1 MKLLCLYLLYKIVS
15 LPLLKGP
22 VKTVINVAGY
32 KPVWSSGLC
41 AAAVVEDGVPDAQLV
56 AQSRVSSLRIRRR
69 LAHLSV
75 GRARSRLCGGGSQQR
90 RARRRHF
97 RLQQLTLL
105 RPPLHAARP
114 RSVLLCEG
122 TISTFES

>member
-1 MKLLCLYLLYKIVS
+1 MQIVS
-15 LPLLKGP
+15 LPSLKGP
-22 VKTVINVAGY
+22 VKTVINVTGY

-41 AAAVVEDGVPDAQLV
+41 ATAAVEDGVPDAQLV
-56 AQSRVSSLRIRRR
+56 AQSCVSSLRVRRR
-69 LAHLSV
+69 LAHLPV
-75 GRARSRLCGGGSQQR
+75 RRARSRLRGGGSQQR
-90 RARRRHF
+90 RARCRHF

>member
-1 MKLLCLYLLYKIVS
+1 M
-15 LPLLKGP
+15 
-22 VKTVINVAGY
+22 INVAGY

-56 AQSRVSSLRIRRR
+56 AQSRVSSLRVRRR

-75 GRARSRLCGGGSQQR
+75 RRARSRLRGGGSQQR

-97 RLQQLTLL
+97 RLQQLALL
-105 RPPLHAARP
+105 RPSLHAARP

>member
-1 MKLLCLYLLYKIVS
+1 MFVFIMQIVS
-15 LPLLKGP
+15 LVPSLKGP

-41 AAAVVEDGVPDAQLV
+41 ATAAVEDGVPDAQLV
-56 AQSRVSSLRIRRR
+56 AQSCVSSLRVRRR
-69 LAHLSV
+69 LAHLPV
-75 GRARSRLCGGGSQQR
+75 RRAHSRLRGGGSQQR
-90 RARRRHF
+90 RARCCHF
-97 RLQQLTLL
+97 CLQQLTLL